1 MSNLMPVERLEN
13 KIYLIRGQKVMLDRD
28 LAELYGVKAFRLR
41 EQVKRNKQKFPDD
54 FMFRLS
60 EEEVNLLVSQN
71 AIPSRKHLGGFLPY
85 VFTEH
90 GALMLASVLNST
102 LAVEVGIFIVRAF
115 VKLRQILS
123 RDLTHEYANFK
134 GYSRDNLWRM
144 RMFYLEYKDNL
155 KLAQLV
161 PELPWG
167 HNILIMQKVKNEKE
181 REYYIIA
188 GIKFGWSRNVL
199 LNQIKAG
206 AYALSLKQKTHNFP
220 KALPAH
226 LSEQADEAMKSA
238 YNLDFLG
245 ITKPVLERK
254 LEKRLVEK
262 IKQFIL
268 ELGLGFS
275 FIGNQ
280 YRLTLGDNE
289 YFIDLLF
296 YNRKLKCLVALE
308 LKTGKFEPEYAGKM
322 DFYLHLLD
330 EQVKL
335 RSENPSIGI
344 ILCADKDHI
353 VVEYALR
360 SVKKP
365 VGVAEYY
372 LTRKLPKALQG
383 KLPDVESLDRKST
396 RL

>member
-1 MSNLMPVERLEN
+1 MGIIKENDYGKFLNEVKSRIGLARIQAAKSVNRELITLYWDIGKSIIERQEKFGWGKGVVE
-13 KIYLIRGQKVMLDRD
+13 K
-28 LAELYGVKAFRLR
+28 
-41 EQVKRNKQKFPDD
+41 
-54 FMFRLS
+54 
-60 EEEVNLLVSQN
+60 
-71 AIPSRKHLGGFLPY
+71 
-85 VFTEH
+85 
-90 GALMLASVLNST
+90 
-102 LAVEVGIFIVRAF
+102 
-115 VKLRQILS
+115 LS
-123 RDLTHEYANFK
+123 RDLTREYAGAE

-144 RMFYLEYKDNL
+144 RLFYLEYKDNP

-161 PELPWG
+161 PVLGWG
-167 HNILIMQKVKNEKE
+167 HNILIMQKVKHSKE
-181 REYYIIA
+181 REYYLSA
-188 GIKFGWSRNVL
+188 CIKFGWSRNVL

-206 AYALSLKQKTHNFP
+206 AYALSLRRKTHNFP
-220 KALPAH
+220 KVLPAH
-226 LSEQADEAMKSA
+226 LSEQADEAIKSV

-245 ITKPVLERK
+245 ITKPILERE

-296 YNRKLKCLVALE
+296 YNRKLKCLVAIE

-335 RSENPSIGI
+335 PDENSSIGI

-372 LTRKLPKALQG
+372 LTKKLPKLLKG
-383 KLPDVESLDRKST
+383 KLPDAESFKLPIQEEFKSKQKTDR
-396 RL
+396 

>member
-1 MSNLMPVERLEN
+1 MNN
-13 KIYLIRGQKVMLDRD
+13 KIKTSDYQKL
-28 LAELYGVKAFRLR
+28 
-41 EQVKRNKQKFPDD
+41 
-54 FMFRLS
+54 LS
-60 EEEVNLLVSQN
+60 EIKSRIVSARIQAVRSVNHELIKLYWSIGKSIVARQE
-71 AIPSRKHLGGFLPY
+71 KFGWGK
-85 VFTEH
+85 
-90 GALMLASVLNST
+90 SV
-102 LAVEVGIFIVRAF
+102 VE
-115 VKLRQILS
+115 QLS
-123 RDLTHEYANFK
+123 RDLTHEYSNFE
-134 GYSRDNLWRM
+134 GYSKDNLWRM

-167 HNILIMQKVKNEKE
+167 HNILVMQKVKGEKE
-181 REYYIIA
+181 REYYITSC
-188 GIKFGWSRNVL
+188 IKFGWSRNVL

-206 AYALSLKQKTHNFP
+206 AYALNQKQKTHNFP
-220 KALPAH
+220 RVLPSH
-226 LSEQADEAMKSA
+226 FSEQADEAIKSV

-245 ITKPVLERK
+245 IAKPVLERE

-262 IKQFIL
+262 IKKFIL

-289 YFIDLLF
+289 YFVDLLF
-296 YNRKLKCLVALE
+296 FNRKLKSLVALE

-322 DFYLHLLD
+322 DFYLQLLD

-335 RSENPSIGI
+335 KDENPAIGI

-372 LTRKLPKALQG
+372 LTKKLPKELHG
-383 KLPDVESLDRKST
+383 KLPDAKSFK
-396 RL
+396 LPIQQEMK